1 MATLFGVSLGDNDTC
16 AVQAAGGALVNGP
29 FGTVTSVYGGDAF
42 RQATVTGISTALI
55 TQPGA
60 DNGVIL
66 GEISY
71 DAGKALFGG
80 MTTTNYHGPS
90 PDADALRRNILAY
103 AAAGITASDVPLPA
117 IAPLLLVGIAGVA
130 APDPGRLRD
139 TLKKKG
145 GRSGAL
151 RRSWCEVRSGSPG
164 LRSFGTVTPPE
175 YIHGGLA
182 AELAIKHRAAE
193 FSYRRRFVRLAENTI
208 DISDNADDQGHAAN
222 HDRQPEH
229 ILHYKC

>member
-1 MATLFGVSLGDNDTC
+1 MATLFGVSGDNDTC

-55 TQPGA
+55 TQAGA

-145 GRSGAL
+145 RAVGRPSPFLVRGPVGVAGAAKL
-151 RRSWCEVRSGSPG
+151 WDRDAPRIHSWGLGGRTRHQTPG
-164 LRSFGTVTPPE
+164 
-175 YIHGGLA
+175 GGVFL
-182 AELAIKHRAAE
+182 
-193 FSYRRRFVRLAENTI
+193 
-208 DISDNADDQGHAAN
+208 
-222 HDRQPEH
+222 
-229 ILHYKC
+229 